1 MLKSVLFFL
10 CVVAAGGRLEFFWR
24 YETKV
29 AHCGIFCFGLVNY
42 CRPRRAVRQFWWC
55 ESNVAHSEIFCF
67 GEGRYWRGR
76 WVGGGGSAKNGG
88 AFPTGY
94 GQVAGLG
101 DPRRARRGTKGRE
114 RRCGGNWWA
123 FKREPASCRIALCVR
138 AGETAT
144 TQRLCAPERCRF
156 QTGLR
161 SGLAR
166 AVPTTAV
173 AQLLKAER
181 QLPAGWQT
189 SIKPCLI
196 RVSFGSV
203 VLRAAFAR
211 TVVNGCTARVAKG
224 KCQAPDGCCGRS
236 PSAIA

>member
-1 MLKSVLFFL
+1 M
-10 CVVAAGGRLEFFWR
+10 
-24 YETKV
+24 
-29 AHCGIFCFGLVNY
+29 
-42 CRPRRAVRQFWWC
+42 RQFWWC

-76 WVGGGGSAKNGG
+76 WVGGGGSAKNEGCVSDSLWSDG
-88 AFPTGY
+88 RAGRSTKGTKDRE
-94 GQVAGLG
+94 GVAEGTDGRSLGNLLLAGL
-101 DPRRARRGTKGRE
+101 RYAY
-114 RRCGGNWWA
+114 
-123 FKREPASCRIALCVR
+123 CVR
-138 AGETAT
+138 AGEAAT
-144 TQRLCAPERCRF
+144 IQMLYALEECRF
-156 QTGLR
+156 QRGLR

-181 QLPAGWQT
+181 QLPADWQT
-189 SIKPCLI
+189 STNPCLI

-224 KCQAPDGCCGRS
+224 KCQVPDRCCGRS

>member
-1 MLKSVLFFL
+1 MWSPQ
-10 CVVAAGGRLEFFWR
+10 AGGWTFFWR

-29 AHCGIFCFGLVNY
+29 AHYGIFCFGLGNC
-42 CRPRRAVRQFWWC
+42 CRRRRAARQFWWC

-101 DPRRARRGTKGRE
+101 DPRRARRIGRGVAEGTDGRSL
-114 RRCGGNWWA
+114 GNLLLSGLGNA
-123 FKREPASCRIALCVR
+123 YCVR
-138 AGETAT
+138 AGEAAT
-144 TQRLCAPERCRF
+144 IQMLYALEKCRF

-173 AQLLKAER
+173 VQLLKPER

-224 KCQAPDGCCGRS
+224 KCQVPDRCCGRS

>member
-1 MLKSVLFFL
+1 MLKTFLLSPLCGRRRRAAGLFFG
-10 CVVAAGGRLEFFWR
+10 A
-24 YETKV
+24 TKPKV
-29 AHCGIFCFGLVNY
+29 AHYGIFCFGLGNC
-42 CRPRRAVRQFWWC
+42 CRRRRAARQFWWC

-67 GEGRYWRGR
+67 GEGKYWRGR
-76 WVGGGGSAKNGG
+76 RGWGKGSTNNKGCVSDRLWSGGR
-88 AFPTGY
+88 TG
-94 GQVAGLG
+94 
-101 DPRRARRGTKGRE
+101 RSTKGTKGRE

-138 AGETAT
+138 AGEAAT
-144 TQRLCAPERCRF
+144 IQMLYALEKCRF
-156 QTGLR
+156 QRGLR

-181 QLPAGWQT
+181 QLPADWQT
-189 SIKPCLI
+189 STKLCLI

-211 TVVNGCTARVAKG
+211 TVVNGCTARVG
-224 KCQAPDGCCGRS
+224 EGQMS
-236 PSAIA
+236 SA